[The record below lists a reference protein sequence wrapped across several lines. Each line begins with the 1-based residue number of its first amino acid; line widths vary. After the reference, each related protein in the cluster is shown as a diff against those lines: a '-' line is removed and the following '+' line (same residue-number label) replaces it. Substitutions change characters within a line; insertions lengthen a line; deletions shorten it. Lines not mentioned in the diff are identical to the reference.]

1 LQDIIAILGMEELSE
16 EDKVTVARARKIQRF
31 LSQPF
36 FVAETFTGT
45 PGRYVPL
52 ADTIAGFKEIIAGNM
67 DHLPE
72 QAFYMV
78 GHLSEASEKAER
90 LKAGGAWA
98 MAEGWG
104 RILLEVVTPERQV
117 LSTEVDEVS
126 APGALGYFG
135 VLPGHTPFITTLGV
149 GELRYRSGNQW
160 EYLSITWGYAE
171 VLPNKVT
178 VLTETAE
185 MAEEIDIERAERAKR
200 RAEERLREWSTTV
213 ADIDFERAS
222 AALERALTRLEVARK
237 RVGPGLQRVAETRA
251 RPPE

>member
-1 LQDIIAILGMEELSE
+1 
-16 EDKVTVARARKIQRF
+16 
-31 LSQPF
+31 
-36 FVAETFTGT
+36 
-45 PGRYVPL
+45 
-52 ADTIAGFKEIIAGNM
+52 
-67 DHLPE
+67 
-72 QAFYMV
+72 
-78 GHLSEASEKAER
+78 
-90 LKAGGAWA
+90 

-135 VLPGHTPFITTLGV
+135 VLPGHTPFSTTLGQ
-149 GELRYRSGNQW
+149 GELGYRSGNRW
-160 EYLSITWGYAE
+160 EYLAITWGYAE

-222 AALERALTRLEVARK
+222 AALERALIRLQVAQK
-237 RVGPGLQRVAETRA
+237 RVGPGTQRMAETRA

>member
-1 LQDIIAILGMEELSE
+1 
-16 EDKVTVARARKIQRF
+16 
-31 LSQPF
+31 
-36 FVAETFTGT
+36 
-45 PGRYVPL
+45 
-52 ADTIAGFKEIIAGNM
+52 
-67 DHLPE
+67 
-72 QAFYMV
+72 
-78 GHLSEASEKAER
+78 
-90 LKAGGAWA
+90 

-117 LSTEVDEVS
+117 LSAEVDEIS

-149 GELRYRSGNQW
+149 GELSYRSGNQW

-171 VLPNKVT
+171 VLPNKMT

-222 AALERALTRLEVARK
+222 AALERALTRLQVARK
-237 RVGPGLQRVAETRA
+237 RVGPGMLRQAEVRA